1 MRLTQY
7 DDLLLHEIIL
17 NNLQQM
23 VFAAINA
30 VEESQ
35 IARDKIYK
43 HNNDESAHADIHKL
57 LSDFIGNKI
66 SVDDIVSLIKKHD
79 SNPTSHL
86 SLFNKLRSVLMETQN
101 NWQILQQHLDTL
113 KQNIE
118 KSIEKRDINDNK
130 LTELLAT
137 IKQKAFDALD
147 NHNTSTLAHN
157 TLFKDLYTKNSN
169 IYINQS
175 ANIDNHNIDK
185 TAHQNIRTDFTNK
198 INNIQ
203 SQIDESVLLT
213 KDQTIQ
219 GSKIFEANT
228 QTNKNLVG
236 TRFTCLDANIAFA
249 NKDGFVAYID
259 GNSMQD
265 NTWKRIALYEDVQN
279 LSNVMVNSIQSQST
293 NAAAAWSRDRQMVP
307 DGTRWA
313 FSPDVTYTAP
323 RNGFIRLEDFTSD
336 IYLAGR
342 WTAVFV
348 IYINGGVAARVHGAQ
363 IDAMSN
369 WDGGYMN
376 GTHKFLSYLYP
387 IRTGWTWRV
396 GREVGDSW
404 PSYMEYIQCY
414 F

>member
-35 IARDKIYK
+35 ITRDKIYN

-118 KSIEKRDINDNK
+118 KSIEKRDINDSK

-137 IKQKAFDALD
+137 IKQKAFDALN

-157 TLFKDLYTKNSN
+157 KLFKDLYTKNSN

-185 TAHQNIRTDFTNK
+185 TAHQNTRTDFTNK
-198 INNIQ
+198 IDNIQ

-219 GSKIFEANT
+219 GSKIFETNA

-236 TRFTCLDANIAFA
+236 TRFNCLDSNIAFS

-259 GNSMQD
+259 GNSMEN

-279 LSNVMVNSIQSQST
+279 LSNAMVNSIQSQST

-323 RNGFIRLEDFTSD
+323 RNGFIRIEDFSTD
-336 IYLAGR
+336 QFLYND
-342 WTAVFV
+342 WTEIFV
-348 IYINGGVAARVHGAQ
+348 IYINGGVAARMYGAQ
-363 IDAMSN
+363 IDAMRDLHDHN
-369 WDGGYMN
+369 TKGN
-376 GTHKFLSYLYP
+376 HKFLSYLYP
-387 IRTGWTWRV
+387 IRAGWTWRV
-396 GREVGDSW
+396 GREAARTW
-404 PSYMEYIQCY
+404 PSYLEYIQCY

>member
-35 IARDKIYK
+35 ITRDKIYE
-43 HNNDESAHADIHKL
+43 HNNDESAHADIYKL

-66 SVDDIVSLIKKHD
+66 TVDDIVSLIKKHD

-86 SLFNKLRSVLMETQN
+86 SLFNKLQSVLMETQN

-118 KSIEKRDINDNK
+118 KSIEKRDINDSK

-185 TAHQNIRTDFTNK
+185 TAHQNLRTDFTNS

-213 KDQTIQ
+213 GDQTIQ

-236 TRFTCLDANIAFA
+236 TRFSCLDSNIAFA

-259 GNSMQD
+259 GNSMEN
-265 NTWKRIALYEDVQN
+265 NTWKRIALYEDAQSLANTAQN
-279 LSNVMVNSIQSQST
+279 NAASSIT
-293 NAAAAWSRDRQMVP
+293 NTAAAWSRDRQMVP
-307 DGTRWA
+307 DGTRWGFA
-313 FSPDVTYTAP
+313 LNTTYTAP
-323 RNGFIRLEDFTSD
+323 HNGFLRVEHSGQD
-336 IYLAGR
+336 IQGFLDAYI
-342 WTAVFV
+342 
-348 IYINGGVAARVHGAQ
+348 IYINGGVAEQFNLIKANRISYGYNSRV
-363 IDAMSN
+363 ISN
-369 WDGGYMN
+369 YRYGN
-376 GTHKFLSYLYP
+376 VLYP
-387 IRTGWTWRV
+387 VRAGWTWNITRSY
-396 GREVGDSW
+396 GDAV
-404 PSYMEYIQCY
+404 PTYMEYIQCY